1 MSSMRDVDRKCM
13 SCIIIMVV
21 CFFPLFSSQMFDK
34 RPTLYD
40 HMKSGANTV
49 KSNLIDSELKIV
61 TEVDYTFYLLNAM
74 YN

>member
-1 MSSMRDVDRKCM
+1 MADVERRCM
-13 SCIIIMVV
+13 SCIILGVA
-21 CFFPLFSSQMFDK
+21 LFAAVSGQMFDK

-61 TEVDYTFYLLNAM
+61 TEVRLPFY
-74 YN
+74 